1 MERNVLHA
9 ELRGDF
15 GVRAVEEV
23 LRKHWTDADLRKRDA
38 EKGRYMSNLAVDE
51 GDEPQGYAAEWSMD
65 ELEAEGYSA
74 EEIGAIAQEEETARA
89 AWVAMQDARRTLRD
103 ARARQHANVTPVLP
117 SETRRQGWRWQPV
130 EADGVG
136 SLWKQMGSSKPG
148 IECFRSGGPHKIADC
163 KEKPKGV
170 EQAKV
175 ATAPKR
181 LRLCSGHH
189 RTHRSRA
196 AN

>member
-1 MERNVLHA
+1 MCCMLS
-9 ELRGDF
+9 F
-15 GVRAVEEV
+15 GETSESEQLKKCFGSIGQMQTSGKETQRRADTCPTW
-23 LRKHWTDADLRKRDA
+23 RWTKETNRRAMQQN
-38 EKGRYMSNLAVDE
+38 G
-51 GDEPQGYAAEWSMD
+51 SMD

>member
-1 MERNVLHA
+1 
-9 ELRGDF
+9 
-15 GVRAVEEV
+15 
-23 LRKHWTDADLRKRDA
+23 
-38 EKGRYMSNLAVDE
+38 MS
-51 GDEPQGYAAEWSMD
+51 QGYAAEWSMD

-175 ATAPKR
+175 ATATEAAPFVFWSSQDTQKQGCELNWHGEH
-181 LRLCSGHH
+181 LRCTTS
-189 RTHRSRA
+189 SPM
-196 AN
+196 